1 MKQPPYTTR
10 TGVQIGV
17 LYQAPKKYDHTPEMN
32 SIQDA
37 LIGRGKR
44 LRMSSFTKDVHGYMY
59 LAIAILSLL
68 LLGNCAGA

>member
-17 LYQAPKKYDHTPEMN
+17 LYQPPKKRDNSPEMD

-37 LIGRGKR
+37 LIGRGR
-44 LRMSSFTKDVHGYMY
+44 RIHMSSFTKEVRGYMY
-59 LAIAILSLL
+59 VAIAILSLL